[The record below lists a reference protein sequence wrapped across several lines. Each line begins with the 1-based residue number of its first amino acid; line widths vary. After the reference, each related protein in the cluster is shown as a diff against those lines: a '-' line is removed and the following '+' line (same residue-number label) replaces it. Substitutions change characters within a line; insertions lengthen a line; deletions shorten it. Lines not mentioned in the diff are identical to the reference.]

1 MPSYSDIVCGRL
13 LLREKLAAPEALFA
27 ALHEMKDSWDRGS
40 EMSLAEAL
48 ERRAAVAAPTIARVR
63 DALQKVQHL
72 EAEKA
77 LARLV
82 VDEKL
87 STPEVVRQ
95 LVDESRA
102 QGFQAGLGVLLQQ
115 RGILSPENAK
125 RLFQT
130 RQVALAE
137 ARARRER
144 SLSDYLHSLAP
155 RFGPEEHRRLAQ
167 VFDVDD
173 GLRQT
178 TAFVAPPEPVES
190 AAPVASA
197 PPPPPPPRPAT
208 RSPDES
214 SRQRA
219 AAPPPAPTSPPPIP
233 APSGPSPDD
242 SRPRSPSPDESARQ
256 ALASASADAKI
267 APEDCPIY
275 GYEILQELGKGAM
288 GVVYKARHIFTDRLT
303 ALKILPLKLARDSH
317 YLERFK
323 REAIAAMRLQHD
335 NVVRAYD
342 FGGSE
347 EYYYLALEFVEGET
361 LEKRLQ
367 REGRIP
373 EDQALD
379 MVRQIASAL
388 DEASRQG
395 IVHRDVK
402 PENVMITKEGTAKLC
417 DFGIVKLLDRD
428 EGAVTVAGTTVG
440 TPFYIAP
447 EQARGEED
455 LDTRTDIYALGISLF
470 HLLTGQVPFTGKSQG
485 AILVRHILEDVPDPR
500 TIAPDLSA
508 EAAAIVKRMTRK
520 RREDR
525 YATARELVDEIAAA
539 LARPRTAQGSR

>member
-1 MPSYSDIVCGRL
+1 MPSYSDIVCGRI

-27 ALHEMKDSWDRGS
+27 ALHEMKEALAKGA

-48 ERRAAVAAPTIARVR
+48 ERRAAVSAPTIARVR
-63 DALQKVQHL
+63 DTLPRFQHL

-87 STPEVVRQ
+87 ATPEVVRQ
-95 LVDESRA
+95 LVEENRA
-102 QGFQAGLGVLLQQ
+102 QGYKAGLGVLLQQ
-115 RGILSPENAK
+115 RGVLSVDAAK

-144 SLSDYLHSLAP
+144 ALVELLKTLAP
-155 RFGPEEHRRLAQ
+155 RFSPDENRRLSL
-167 VFDVDD
+167 VFEVED
-173 GLRQT
+173 GARQT
-178 TAFVAPPEPVES
+178 TMFVAPAAEPTSET
-190 AAPVASA
+190 
-197 PPPPPPPRPAT
+197 PPTP
-208 RSPDES
+208 
-214 SRQRA
+214 QRA
-219 AAPPPAPTSPPPIP
+219 VPPI
-233 APSGPSPDD
+233 DD
-242 SRPRSPSPDESARQ
+242 TAKQ
-256 ALASASADAKI
+256 AVVAAASEPKKL

-275 GYEILQELGKGAM
+275 GYEVLEELGKGAM

-323 REAIAAMRLQHD
+323 REAIAAMRLQHE

-361 LEKRLQ
+361 LEKRLV

-373 EDQALD
+373 EAQALEF
-379 MVRQIASAL
+379 VRQVARAL

-402 PENVMITKEGTAKLC
+402 PENIMITKEGVAKLC

-447 EQARGEED
+447 EQAKGEEN
-455 LDTRTDIYALGISLF
+455 LDTRTDIYALGISLY
-470 HLLTGQVPFTGKSQG
+470 HLVTGRVPFTGNSQG
-485 AILVRHILEDVPDPR
+485 AILVRHILEEVPDPR
-500 TIAPDLSA
+500 AIQPDLSA
-508 EAAAIVKRMTRK
+508 ATASIVARMTK
-520 RREDR
+520 KKREDR
-525 YATARELVDEIAAA
+525 YPTPKDLISEIEAA
-539 LARPRTAQGSR
+539 LPRLRKP